1 MSGVS
6 QPGDAASPQD
16 VALAYADQLRQQS
29 ATCRLLAEKQRE
41 NTAAFEG
48 FAERGLPGSAEMAVR
63 SERSAR
69 FLVLLASVIAEQA
82 IAHDELMA
90 AGGPENSRAYVEY
103 EATTRRLRA
112 LLPTDTLTD

>member
-6 QPGDAASPQD
+6 QPGD
-16 VALAYADQLRQQS
+16 VALPYADQLRQQS

-41 NTAAFEG
+41 NTAVFEG
-48 FAERGLPGSAEMAVR
+48 FAERGLPGSAEMAER

-69 FLVLLASVIAEQA
+69 FLVQLASVIAEQA
-82 IAHDELMA
+82 LAHDEYLA